1 MRPLKIPDWHG
12 VRSADWSH
20 GIASGASNWYSLP
33 PPSGVAEQVPNGEAI
48 FASGALRREILVT
61 KPASIGAMRFPSDAP
76 QYSFRLQPGG
86 SLSLKGA
93 GLVNHSG
100 FAPRFVVADAILE
113 LTGTA
118 RFLSPGPA
126 KSALI
131 NTHGAAVLRFSNH
144 SRGGDA
150 TVINNAGGQTAFED
164 SSRADQMT
172 IINRSSPGLP
182 TRTVFWGES
191 SIEDRPDLINER
203 DSELV
208 FLRYNGA
215 RKVENDGNLRVGF
228 FRILVATDF
237 SQTANGTL
245 FFTSAS
251 GDARVVALGA
261 ARLNGDLVFQ
271 GNTLLK
277 VGEYIAVQGN
287 AGRIGQFANVTFKG
301 LPATL
306 RGRIRYTPKQAI
318 VVIERR

>member
-1 MRPLKIPDWHG
+1 MLFQARGRVL
-12 VRSADWSH
+12 
-20 GIASGASNWYSLP
+20 
-33 PPSGVAEQVPNGEAI
+33 VAV
-48 FASGALRREILVT
+48 FA
-61 KPASIGAMRFPSDAP
+61 
-76 QYSFRLQPGG
+76 
-86 SLSLKGA
+86 
-93 GLVNHSG
+93 
-100 FAPRFVVADAILE
+100 AIL
-113 LTGTA
+113 L
-118 RFLSPGPA
+118 
-126 KSALI
+126 K
-131 NTHGAAVLRFSNH
+131 
-144 SRGGDA
+144 
-150 TVINNAGGQTAFED
+150 TAFED

-306 RGRIRYTPKQAI
+306 RGKIRYTPKQAI